1 MRRQT
6 FRQYG
11 TPCNTTTMR
20 LSLRYVL
27 LPALVGIF
35 VGGLVTLWMNNGG
48 GGSGYAD
55 AVGRAAPSVVNIY
68 SSKSVQ
74 PPICNLPRYREWCER
89 FRDRTR
95 QQSSLGS
102 GVVVHPDGFVLTND
116 HVISEADEI
125 LVAFNNGQSTSAAVI
140 GRDPETDL
148 AVIKVQARD
157 LPAIA
162 IASSEDVAVG
172 DIALAIGNPFGIGQ
186 TVSQGIISAKSRAG
200 VSASPYD
207 DFIQTDAAINPG
219 NSGGALIDEHG
230 ALIGINTMIF
240 SRSGGS
246 QGIGFAIPSDLALN
260 VLTQIVENGR
270 VRRGWLGVE
279 VTAQAAGQ
287 EGMGLP
293 IARVL
298 PGGPAAEAGLRG
310 NDTIIAID
318 GIPVSDTAGFSRIV
332 ADYGPGE
339 RLQLVIDRA
348 GAVYEVEVVSGER
361 PPS

>member
-1 MRRQT
+1 MSA
-6 FRQYG
+6 
-11 TPCNTTTMR
+11 P
-20 LSLRYVL
+20 LRFLL
-27 LPALVGIF
+27 LPALVGLL
-35 VGGLVTLWMNNGG
+35 VGGLATWWMKGRSND
-48 GGSGYAD
+48 SGYAQ
-55 AVGRAAPSVVNIY
+55 AVARAAPSVVNIY

-89 FRDRTR
+89 FRDRAR
-95 QQSSLGS
+95 QESSLGS
-102 GVVVHPDGFVLTND
+102 GVVVHADGYVLTND

-125 LVAFNNGQSTSAAVI
+125 LVAFNNGQATSATVI

-148 AVIKVQARD
+148 AVIKIEARN
-157 LPAIA
+157 LPPIA

-246 QGIGFAIPSDLALN
+246 QGIGFAIPSDLALS

-279 VTAQAAGQ
+279 VTNAPADTEQ
-287 EGMGLP
+287 MGIP

-298 PGGPAAEAGLRG
+298 PNGPAAAAGLVAR
-310 NDTIIAID
+310 DVIIAID
-318 GIPVSDTAGFSRIV
+318 GIPVRDTSGFSRIV
-332 ADYGPGE
+332 ADYGPNE
-339 RLQLVIDRA
+339 SLTLAVERA
-348 GAVYEVEVVSGER
+348 GQIYEVKVTTGER
-361 PPS
+361 PPTG